1 MSYQHTYAKLY
12 AADDGAT
19 SGRLQMPFDVLSS
32 QATEDTQ
39 DDSSSK
45 SLVPV
50 GKVSKKQSLN
60 RYGSW
65 MFAFTFA
72 ISLTVLL
79 GFLPQDASASPADLA
94 TAVTDA
100 ITAITAYVPSAVKGV
115 AGLGAVSFVIIF
127 VVGIIKIARAVL

>member
-19 SGRLQMPFDVLSS
+19 SGRLQMPFDVPSS
-32 QATEDTQ
+32 QVTEDTQ
-39 DDSSSK
+39 DDFSSK

-79 GFLPQDASASPADLA
+79 GLLPQEAAADPSDLA
-94 TAVTDA
+94 AEVTKAVA
-100 ITAITAYVPSAVKGV
+100 ALGAYVPEAVKGV
-115 AGLGAVSFVIIF
+115 AGLGALSFVIIF